1 MSPKPPSPSP
11 TPPPPGEKPARVN
24 AKSAGVVGLAVG
36 CSRILGLVREVVFA
50 KLFGAGPAM
59 DAFMMAFRIPNLLR
73 DLFAEGA
80 LSTAFITTFS
90 KKIEKEGDASAW
102 QLANKMAT
110 LTVIFMSLLTLLGIV
125 FAPWLVWL
133 IAGGFSPEKAQLTI
147 TLTRIMFPFILLI
160 SLAAL
165 TMGMLNAKNVFGMPA
180 LASSFFNLGSIISG
194 VGLGYWLDPTFG
206 ERALVG
212 LAIGTLIGGLLQL
225 VVQFPKL
232 AQVGFR
238 FRPDFLWRDEGVR
251 KILLLMGPAVVAAS
265 AVQVNV
271 MVNSRFASFI
281 PGDGPVSWLGY
292 SFRLMMLPLGLF
304 GVAVA
309 TVTLPLVSR
318 FAALHDL
325 VGVRSALGRG
335 LRLAFL
341 LTVPAALGLILL
353 AEPIISL
360 IYQGRRFS
368 FEDTLQTAA
377 SLRYYSLGLVAYAGI
392 KVIAP
397 AFYALDQRN
406 LPMFVSFFSIAT
418 NYLLNQFFTFYLGF
432 GHRGL
437 ALSTSLVAM
446 INFAILY
453 RLMLRREG
461 GLDTRGIMGGL
472 LKLLLGS
479 VPMVLVCLAAQQWWF
494 TGLETMS
501 FWVKLVS
508 VFGTIAVAA
517 GAFGVAVLWLRI
529 EEVEELRA
537 MVLRRLGRKA
547 APPGE

>member
-1 MSPKPPSPSP
+1 MSTLPPSPPST
-11 TPPPPGEKPARVN
+11 TPPPEGKPTRVN
-24 AKSAGVVGLAVG
+24 ARSAGIVGLAVG
-36 CSRILGLVREVVFA
+36 CSRILGLVREIVFA
-50 KLFGAGPAM
+50 RFFGAGPAM
-59 DAFMMAFRIPNLLR
+59 DAFITAFRIPNLLR

-90 KKIEKEGDASAW
+90 GKIAKEGDQSAW

-110 LTVIFMSLLTLLGIV
+110 LTVVFMSLVTLLGIA
-125 FAPWLVWL
+125 FAPWLVEL
-133 IAGGFSPEKAQLTI
+133 IAGGFAPEKARLTI

-165 TMGMLNAKNVFGMPA
+165 TMGMLNAKNVFGIPA
-180 LASSFFNLGSIISG
+180 LASSFFNLGSIVSG

-206 ERALVG
+206 ERALIG
-212 LAIGTLIGGLLQL
+212 LALGTLIGGLLQL
-225 VVQFPKL
+225 VVQFPAL
-232 AQVGFR
+232 CRAGFR

-251 KILLLMGPAVVAAS
+251 QILLLMGPAIVAAS

-271 MVNSRFASFI
+271 MVNARFASFI

-325 VGVRSALGRG
+325 AGVRSALGRG

-360 IYQGRRFS
+360 IYERGRFS
-368 FEDTLQTAA
+368 FHDTVQVAA
-377 SLRYYSLGLVAYAGI
+377 SLQFYAIGLVAYAGI
-392 KVIAP
+392 KVVAP
-397 AFYALDQRN
+397 AFYALNQRN

-437 ALSTSLVAM
+437 ALSTSLVAV
-446 INFAILY
+446 INFVILY
-453 RLMLRREG
+453 RLMLRKEG
-461 GLDTRGIMGGL
+461 GLDTRSVVSGL
-472 LKLLLGS
+472 VKPLLSS
-479 VPMVLVCLAAQQWWF
+479 VPMVLVCLAARHWVF
-494 TGLETMS
+494 AGLETMS
-501 FWVKLVS
+501 FVMKIVS
-508 VFGTIAVAA
+508 VTGTIGVAGA
-517 GAFGVAVLWLRI
+517 AFGVSVLWLRI

-537 MVLRRLGRKA
+537 MVLRKLGRSS
-547 APPGE
+547 PPGE

>member
-1 MSPKPPSPSP
+1 MSTPETVPPKP
-11 TPPPPGEKPARVN
+11 RVN
-24 AKSAGVVGLAVG
+24 AKAAGIVGLAVA
-36 CSRILGLVREVVFA
+36 CSRVLGLVREMVFSR
-50 KLFGAGPAM
+50 LFGAGLAM
-59 DAFMMAFRIPNLLR
+59 DVFLTAFRIPNLLR

-90 KKIEKEGDASAW
+90 KKITTEGDKAAW

-110 LTVIFMSLLTLLGIV
+110 LTVVFMSLVTVIGVLC
-125 FAPWLVWL
+125 APWLVWL
-133 IAGGFSPEKAQLTI
+133 IAGGFAPEKAEMTI
-147 TLTRIMFPFILLI
+147 LLTRIMFPFILFI

-165 TMGMLNAKNVFGMPA
+165 AMGMLNAKQVFGMPA
-180 LASSFFNLGSIISG
+180 LASSFFNMGSIISG
-194 VGLGYWLDPTFG
+194 AGIGYWLDPNFG

-212 LAIGTLIGGLLQL
+212 LALGTLIGGALQL
-225 VVQFPKL
+225 MVQFPSL
-232 AQVGFR
+232 WRVGFR

-251 KILLLMGPAVVAAS
+251 QILLLMGPAVVAAS

-271 MVNSRFASFI
+271 MVNARFASFI

-318 FAALHDL
+318 FAATHDL

-341 LTVPAALGLILL
+341 LTVPAALGLITL

-360 IYQGRRFS
+360 LFGGRGKFT
-368 FEDTLQTAA
+368 FTDTLQTAA
-377 SLRYYSLGLVAYAGI
+377 ALKFYAIGLVAYAGI

-397 AFYALDQRN
+397 AFYALNQRN
-406 LPMFVSFFSIAT
+406 LPMIVSFASIGT
-418 NYLLNQFFTFYLGF
+418 NYLLNQLFTFYLGW

-437 ALSTSLVAM
+437 AFSTSLVAV

-453 RLMLRREG
+453 RLMLRKEG
-461 GLDTRGIMGGL
+461 GLDSRAVLGGL
-472 LKLLLGS
+472 IKPLMAS
-479 VPMVLVCLAAQQWWF
+479 VPMVLLCLAAQQWWF
-494 TGLETMS
+494 HRLADMGLIEKMI
-501 FWVKLVS
+501 S
-508 VFGTIAVAA
+508 VLAVVGLGGGLFALC
-517 GAFGVAVLWLRI
+517 AVLLRI
-529 EEVEELRA
+529 DEVEEIRKIILRK
-537 MVLRRLGRKA
+537 LGRA
-547 APPGE
+547 